1 VSQTTAAVLGA
12 IAGLTIFIGLPVA
25 RVRGLPRPVQGFMN
39 ALATGVLLFL
49 LWDILSHAGAPV
61 EAALKD
67 RHSDFPILILLFA
80 TGIGAGLLSLVYFNG
95 AMLHRLR
102 GPVAAGAGAAPPSP
116 QALGMMIATGLGLH
130 NFSEGL
136 AIGQSAATGA
146 VAFAG
151 VLVVGF
157 ALHNI
162 TEGFGIAAPMTVA
175 ATPVSWG
182 FLALTGLIG
191 GAPTFLGTVVG
202 YLFRSDLVYV
212 LFLALAAGAIIY
224 VLNEL
229 FVVGRRITTPRL
241 MGWGVLVGLLAA
253 YGTDLL
259 LTYVGG

>member
-1 VSQTTAAVLGA
+1 VSQATAAVLGA
-12 IAGLTIFIGLPVA
+12 IAGFTIFIGLPVA
-25 RVRGLPRPVQGFMN
+25 RVRGLPRPVQGFLN

-61 EAALKD
+61 EAAMKGH
-67 RHSDFPILILLFA
+67 HSDFPILILLFA
-80 TGIGAGLLSLVYFNG
+80 AGIGAGLLSLIYFNG
-95 AMLHRLR
+95 AVMNRLR
-102 GPVAAGAGAAPPSP
+102 GPGAAAG
-116 QALGMMIATGLGLH
+116 I
-130 NFSEGL
+130 
-136 AIGQSAATGA
+136 
-146 VAFAG
+146 
-151 VLVVGF
+151 LVVGF

-191 GAPTFLGTVVG
+191 GAPTFLGTMIG

-229 FVVGRRITTPRL
+229 FVVGRRITTPRV
-241 MGWGVLVGLLAA
+241 MGWGVLAGLLAA
-253 YGTDLL
+253 FGTDLL
-259 LTYVGG
+259 LVYVGG